1 VSARFDPARRQAV
14 AAEIIQHA
22 AELAR
27 LGWTPV
33 TSSNFSMRLDGDAI
47 AITASGL
54 DKGRLR
60 EEDIIAVDL
69 GSGRA
74 LGQDRTPSAET
85 PLHVQ
90 LYRRDARIGSVLH
103 THSRVQTVASRL
115 FIARGA
121 VRFEGYELA
130 KAFTGVASH
139 ETAIELPVLPNS
151 QDMAWMAAQV
161 DAALAGGPRW
171 GYLIAG
177 HGLYAW
183 GATIVDAR
191 RHLEA
196 FEFLLACELDMR
208 TQR

>member
-1 VSARFDPARRQAV
+1 VSARIEPARLPR
-14 AAEIIQHA
+14 AAADIVEHA

-27 LGWTPV
+27 LGWTPA
-33 TSSNFSMRLDGDAI
+33 TSSNFSVRLDQETI
-47 AITASGL
+47 AITSSGL

-69 GSGRA
+69 TSGRPLDGGRA
-74 LGQDRTPSAET
+74 PSAET

-90 LYRRDARIGSVLH
+90 LYRREPAIGSVLH

-115 FIARGA
+115 FAARGS
-121 VRFEGYELA
+121 VVFQGYELA
-130 KAFTGVASH
+130 KAFAGTTSH
-139 ETAIELPVLPNS
+139 EVAIELPILPNS
-151 QDMAWMAAQV
+151 QDMAWMADRV
-161 DAALAGGPRW
+161 ESALDSGPRW

-183 GATIVDAR
+183 GAAISDAR

-208 TQR
+208 TKT